1 MVVLYIYDRSSV
13 YSTTPK
19 MNSNGNGK
27 RNGRK
32 PANGNQNVAPK
43 RKRQPN
49 GNALQASA
57 ISYSGAVSNSRPVIN
72 SIQTMSGSD
81 FFSTVE
87 VQPNVSGIGRII
99 AKVPISPSQFPGTR
113 LTQLSNLWE
122 FFKFTKF
129 HLRWVPAVPTTLAC
143 QFVLYIDLD
152 PSDDPTII
160 SDEDALIRQAVAQTG
175 AQQWNFH
182 VPKTIPLAMRS
193 DRQYYFTGVD
203 KQNVRF
209 SQQGAAYLI
218 QITNPINFNGE
229 NISSVLQAGSL
240 FFDWTV
246 NFSTP
251 QLNPSA
257 AITATQASLAVSS
270 RLTSINILPD
280 IVDGSVVFTI
290 SGFTPR
296 QYYVMSLNTRSTGNS
311 STELRSVL
319 PSGSSGVTA
328 CWYRR
333 TATDS
338 SMNLSPGDVV
348 QAGFLILQADN
359 SGEVE
364 VIVVASGT
372 STVSYCRLAY
382 LPLFELAQTGGA
394 RVVKTMTLD
403 SSTPEPLA
411 LHT

>member
-1 MVVLYIYDRSSV
+1 
-13 YSTTPK
+13 
-19 MNSNGNGK
+19 MNGGNGNGK
-27 RNGRK
+27 RNGPK
-32 PANGNQNVAPK
+32 SPNGGQNPAQQ

-57 ISYSGAVSNSRPVIN
+57 VSYAGASSNRRPVIN
-72 SIQTMSGSD
+72 SVQTMSGSD

-229 NISSVLQAGSL
+229 NIEYA
-240 FFDWTV
+240 
-246 NFSTP
+246 
-251 QLNPSA
+251 
-257 AITATQASLAVSS
+257 
-270 RLTSINILPD
+270 
-280 IVDGSVVFTI
+280 
-290 SGFTPR
+290 
-296 QYYVMSLNTRSTGNS
+296 
-311 STELRSVL
+311 
-319 PSGSSGVTA
+319 
-328 CWYRR
+328 
-333 TATDS
+333 
-338 SMNLSPGDVV
+338 
-348 QAGFLILQADN
+348 
-359 SGEVE
+359 
-364 VIVVASGT
+364 ASGI
-372 STVSYCRLAY
+372 SV
-382 LPLFELAQTGGA
+382 
-394 RVVKTMTLD
+394 
-403 SSTPEPLA
+403 
-411 LHT
+411 H

>member
-1 MVVLYIYDRSSV
+1 
-13 YSTTPK
+13 
-19 MNSNGNGK
+19 MNGGNGNGK

-32 PANGNQNVAPK
+32 SPNGGQNPAQQ

-57 ISYSGAVSNSRPVIN
+57 VSYAGASSNRRPVIN
-72 SIQTMSGSD
+72 SVQTMSGSD

-229 NISSVLQAGSL
+229 NILSTLQAGSL
-240 FFDWTV
+240 FIDWTV

-257 AITATQASLAVSS
+257 AVMTTVTSADISN
-270 RLTSINILPD
+270 RLTSTDVLSD
-280 IVDGSVVFTI
+280 IVNGSVLFTI
-290 SGFTPR
+290 SGFLPR
-296 QYYVMSLNTRSTGNS
+296 RYYVVSLSARTTGTSTI
-311 STELRSVL
+311 ELGPLL
-319 PSGSSGVTA
+319 PSGNPGAPCCRLEATASLSSVNLSSGGTI
-328 CWYRR
+328 
-333 TATDS
+333 
-338 SMNLSPGDVV
+338 SPGCFTT
-348 QAGFLILQADN
+348 QANNI
-359 SGEVE
+359 GEIELFVN
-364 VIVVASGT
+364 ASG
-372 STVSYCRLAY
+372 SASVDLCRLVY
-382 LPLFELAQTGGA
+382 LPLFEEPQTGA
-394 RVVKTMTLD
+394 TRLVKTKTLV
-403 SSTPEPLA
+403 
-411 LHT
+411 